1 MLTVCEVLTVFLSE
15 LFRLATYLAQVL
27 KPIYSYDKFR
37 YVRKHK
43 YKYIKNSLEIHIP
56 GWVYLKLQAL
66 PQQRIYQGYSPRGFP
81 RFSEHLSYKTPVIKC
96 FSLSARVCREREG
109 EREREGGR
117 EREGRREGEREGGRA
132 REGEREREGGRAR
145 DRDRESQRKRQR
157 ETEQDIKYTL
167 KQIKTSER
175 VSYQH
180 SQNIKF

>member
-81 RFSEHLSYKTPVIKC
+81 RFSEHLSYKTPVVKC
-96 FSLSARVCREREG
+96 LSLSARVCREREG
-109 EREREGGR
+109 ERGKEGERGREGEGGKEREGGR
-117 EREGRREGEREGGRA
+117 ERDRESERGREGERE
-132 REGEREREGGRAR
+132 
-145 DRDRESQRKRQR
+145 RQR
-157 ETEQDIKYTL
+157 ETEQDIKYIL

>member
-15 LFRLATYLAQVL
+15 LFRLATYLAQVI

-81 RFSEHLSYKTPVIKC
+81 RFSEHLSYKTPVVKC
-96 FSLSARVCREREG
+96 LSLSARVCREREG
-109 EREREGGR
+109 ERGKEGERGREGEGGKEREGRREREGGR
-117 EREGRREGEREGGRA
+117 ETERAREGGREGERE
-132 REGEREREGGRAR
+132 
-145 DRDRESQRKRQR
+145 RQR
-157 ETEQDIKYTL
+157 ETEQDIKYIL

>member
-15 LFRLATYLAQVL
+15 LFHLATYLAQVL

-96 FSLSARVCREREG
+96 FSLSARVCRERG
-109 EREREGGR
+109 REREGGR
-117 EREGRREGEREGGRA
+117 EKEGGREGERGREGGKEGGRERGRESEGGRERGRESEGGRA
-132 REGEREREGGRAR
+132 REGG
-145 DRDRESQRKRQR
+145 RESERQRQR
-157 ETEQDIKYTL
+157 ERAKETERDRTGY
-167 KQIKTSER
+167 
-175 VSYQH
+175 
-180 SQNIKF
+180 

>member
-15 LFRLATYLAQVL
+15 LSRLATYLAQVL

-81 RFSEHLSYKTPVIKC
+81 RFSEHLSHKTPVIKC
-96 FSLSARVCREREG
+96 FSLSARVCRERERG
-109 EREREGGR
+109 REGGR
-117 EREGRREGEREGGRA
+117 EREGGKEGGREREGERGRA
-132 REGEREREGGRAR
+132 REGG
-145 DRDRESQRKRQR
+145 RESERQRQR
-157 ETEQDIKYTL
+157 ERARETERDRTGY
-167 KQIKTSER
+167 
-175 VSYQH
+175 
-180 SQNIKF
+180 

>member
-96 FSLSARVCREREG
+96 FSLSARVCRERGRERGREKEG
-109 EREREGGR
+109 GREGGR
-117 EREGRREGEREGGRA
+117 EREGGRA
-132 REGEREREGGRAR
+132 REGERGRESEGGRAR
-145 DRDRESQRKRQR
+145 DRDRESERQRQR
-157 ETEQDIKYTL
+157 ERAKETERDRTGY
-167 KQIKTSER
+167 
-175 VSYQH
+175 
-180 SQNIKF
+180 

>member
-1 MLTVCEVLTVFLSE
+1 MLTICEVLTVFLSE

-37 YVRKHK
+37 YIRKHK

-109 EREREGGR
+109 EREGGR
-117 EREGRREGEREGGRA
+117 EREGGKEGGRERGREREGGRA
-132 REGEREREGGRAR
+132 REGGRESERQRQRASE
-145 DRDRESQRKRQR
+145 RDRERQNR
-157 ETEQDIKYTL
+157 IL
-167 KQIKTSER
+167 SIS
-175 VSYQH
+175 
-180 SQNIKF
+180 

>member
-43 YKYIKNSLEIHIP
+43 NKYIKNSLEIHIP

-81 RFSEHLSYKTPVIKC
+81 RFSEHLSHKTPVIKC

-109 EREREGGR
+109 ERGKEGERGREGGRGREGERGREGGREGGR
-117 EREGRREGEREGGRA
+117 ERDRESERGREGGRA
-132 REGEREREGGRAR
+132 RETER
-145 DRDRESQRKRQR
+145 DR
-157 ETEQDIKYTL
+157 TGY
-167 KQIKTSER
+167 
-175 VSYQH
+175 
-180 SQNIKF
+180 

>member
-81 RFSEHLSYKTPVIKC
+81 RFSEHLSHKTPVIKC
-96 FSLSARVCREREG
+96 FSLSASVQRERG
-109 EREREGGR
+109 
-117 EREGRREGEREGGRA
+117 REGGRA
-132 REGEREREGGRAR
+132 REGEREREGGRAKEAGRAR
-145 DRDRESQRKRQR
+145 DRDRERERARDRERQNR
-157 ETEQDIKYTL
+157 IL
-167 KQIKTSER
+167 SIS
-175 VSYQH
+175 
-180 SQNIKF
+180 

>member
-81 RFSEHLSYKTPVIKC
+81 RFSEHLSYKTPVVKC
-96 FSLSARVCREREG
+96 LSVSARVCRERE
-109 EREREGGR
+109 REREGRKEREEGR
-117 EREGRREGEREGGRA
+117 EREGRREREGGRETERA
-132 REGEREREGGRAR
+132 REGGREGERE
-145 DRDRESQRKRQR
+145 RQR
-157 ETEQDIKYTL
+157 ETEQDIKYIL

>member
-81 RFSEHLSYKTPVIKC
+81 RFSEYLSYKTPVVKC
-96 FSLSARVCREREG
+96 LSLSARVCREREG
-109 EREREGGR
+109 ERGKEGEGGR
-117 EREGRREGEREGGRA
+117 EREGRRERDGGRGREGERQR
-132 REGEREREGGRAR
+132 EREREGGRESE
-145 DRDRESQRKRQR
+145 RDRERQNR
-157 ETEQDIKYTL
+157 IL
-167 KQIKTSER
+167 SIS
-175 VSYQH
+175 
-180 SQNIKF
+180 

>member
-81 RFSEHLSYKTPVIKC
+81 RFSEHLSHKTPVIKC

-109 EREREGGR
+109 EREGERGR
-117 EREGRREGEREGGRA
+117 ESERG
-132 REGEREREGGRAR
+132 REGERERQGERETETERERAR
-145 DRDRESQRKRQR
+145 DRERQNR
-157 ETEQDIKYTL
+157 IL
-167 KQIKTSER
+167 SIS
-175 VSYQH
+175 
-180 SQNIKF
+180 

>member
-145 DRDRESQRKRQR
+145 EGGRESERQRQR
-157 ETEQDIKYTL
+157 ERAKETERDRTGY
-167 KQIKTSER
+167 
-175 VSYQH
+175 
-180 SQNIKF
+180 

>member
-81 RFSEHLSYKTPVIKC
+81 RFSEHLSYKTPVVKC
-96 FSLSARVCREREG
+96 LSLSARVCREREG
-109 EREREGGR
+109 ERGKEGERGREGEGGKEREGGR
-117 EREGRREGEREGGRA
+117 ERDRESERGRKGGRA
-132 REGEREREGGRAR
+132 RETER
-145 DRDRESQRKRQR
+145 
-157 ETEQDIKYTL
+157 
-167 KQIKTSER
+167 
-175 VSYQH
+175 
-180 SQNIKF
+180 QNRILSIS